1 MRNYITKVTICL
13 WLSISIIPLKIIAQE
28 KPYREP
34 DGLNNWYLELGGAAF
49 LYSLNYEKILYK
61 STSLGWVGRVGVAY
75 SFTDGR
81 LLNKI
86 DMEKGAVLSPFTTSV
101 LLGSRE
107 RKEKIELGIGFT
119 LINKSVNEREIVP
132 TAVVGFRVIETNK
145 VCFRM
150 SYTPFIRDGKYE
162 SWFGVS
168 IGRNFSMK

>member
-1 MRNYITKVTICL
+1 MQVTNNNKYRNAFAIVCIFLKITKERY
-13 WLSISIIPLKIIAQE
+13 W
-28 KPYREP
+28 
-34 DGLNNWYLELGGAAF
+34 
-49 LYSLNYEKILYK
+49 
-61 STSLGWVGRVGVAY
+61 
-75 SFTDGR
+75 SF
-81 LLNKI
+81 
-86 DMEKGAVLSPFTTSV
+86 

-132 TAVVGFRVIETNK
+132 TAVIGFRVIETNK

>member
-13 WLSISIIPLKIIAQE
+13 WLSIFIIPLKIIAQE

-34 DGLNNWYLELGGAAF
+34 DGLNNWYVELGGAAF

-119 LINKSVNEREIVP
+119 LINKSANEREIVP
-132 TAVVGFRVIETNK
+132 TAAIGFRVIETNK

-168 IGRNFSMK
+168 IGRNFSVK

>member
-13 WLSISIIPLKIIAQE
+13 WLSICIIPLKILAQE

-34 DGLNNWYLELGGAAF
+34 DGLNNWYVELGGAAF

-75 SFTDGR
+75 SFSDGR

-86 DMEKGAVLSPFTTSV
+86 DMDKEAVLAPFTTSF

>member
-1 MRNYITKVTICL
+1 MHNYITKVTICL
-13 WLSISIIPLKIIAQE
+13 WLSICIIPLKILAQE

-34 DGLNNWYLELGGAAF
+34 DGLNNWYVELGGAAF

-75 SFTDGR
+75 SFSDGR

-86 DMEKGAVLSPFTTSV
+86 DMDKGAVLAPFTTSF
-101 LLGSRE
+101 LLGNRE

-132 TAVVGFRVIETNK
+132 TAVIGFRVIETNK